1 MDSLRS
7 VIQEL
12 SVREMDKDM
21 TMTNG
26 FTMGAEKTQT
36 LTGEKAKGIGQ
47 KQKKWEK
54 EEGEGV

>member
-1 MDSLRS
+1 M
-7 VIQEL
+7 
-12 SVREMDKDM
+12 REMDKDM